1 YETNAIT
8 YLQELPDVDR
18 AFIVADPGMVK
29 FGFVDKILDQFALR
43 EDQVKTSFYGSV
55 SPDPT
60 ISQAI
65 EIARQMADFKP
76 DTVVLLGGGS
86 ALDAGK
92 IARFL
97 YEYSAT
103 NPDILYD

>member
-1 YETNAIT
+1 
-8 YLQELPDVDR
+8 
-18 AFIVADPGMVK
+18 MVSW
-29 FGFVDKILDQFALR
+29 FVDKILDQFALR

-76 DTVVLLGGGS
+76 DTVVLLGGGQPLMLVRLPVS
-86 ALDAGK
+86 YMNIQQL
-92 IARFL
+92 
-97 YEYSAT
+97 T
-103 NPDILYD
+103 